1 MSTENRCIRSSE
13 SIAAN
18 CCGRHLCCKVKA
30 QMCSRTLLLLCA
42 VAHTRALARSF
53 DKFAAAATGSWSGT
67 QYAWTDGH
75 ASPGVACEAVV
86 DEVMRSCGGA
96 VQGIRVGDGP
106 LLNRQDDGFCFF
118 DCGSWTQGPTALTDG
133 VLSLDV
139 GLVAQSGS
147 RVRCTASISARH
159 VVDATVVVE
168 ERVGAM
174 PSAKRESITATGSP
188 WLAPRLKWARSTE
201 EAPLP
206 TDEVSLPGGVSV
218 ACVARDGVT
227 DVCIRTADAALTRSY
242 DATGAL
248 AAARLDPAID

>member
-1 MSTENRCIRSSE
+1 
-13 SIAAN
+13 
-18 CCGRHLCCKVKA
+18 
-30 QMCSRTLLLLCA
+30 MCSRTLLLLCA
-42 VAHTRALARSF
+42 VAHATALAPSF
-53 DKFAAAATGSWSGT
+53 DKFSAAATGSWSGT

-96 VQGIRVGDGP
+96 VQGVRVGDGP

-147 RVRCTASISARH
+147 RVRCTASVDVGERH

-168 ERVGAM
+168 ERAGAA
-174 PSAKRESITATGSP
+174 PSAVKRESITATGSP

-201 EAPLP
+201 EAPFP
-206 TDEVSLPGGVSV
+206 ADATSLPGGVFI
-218 ACVARDGVT
+218 ACVARDGAT

-242 DATGAL
+242 GASGAL
-248 AAARLDPAID
+248 VAVRLDPAID